1 MPKAERTFIALGDVG
16 DGIPKTIRAKHAV
29 GSDLDA
35 LRHALVPGVSGDN
48 GGGNGLGVARTV
60 TETLP
65 GGAMT
70 IESGAALLRV
80 RASGDGVDREV
91 QIRVESRLVSRGLCG

>member
-1 MPKAERTFIALGDVG
+1 MPKAERTIIALGDVG

-70 IESGAALLRV
+70 IESVRRCCEFVPQVTAWTARSNRRRV
-80 RASGDGVDREV
+80 TPG
-91 QIRVESRLVSRGLCG
+91 